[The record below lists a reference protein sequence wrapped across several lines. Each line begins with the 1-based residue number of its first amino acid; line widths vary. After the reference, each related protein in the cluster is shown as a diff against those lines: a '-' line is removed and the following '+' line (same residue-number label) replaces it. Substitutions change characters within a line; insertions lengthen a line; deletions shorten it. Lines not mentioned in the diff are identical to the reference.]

1 MAFSAVSFL
10 SMFVSLIHQEFEM
23 VSSSDISLLFSALDN
38 KYEGENDVNVKVV
51 KWDEAH
57 IIYWIKSYDFRP
69 SSYKLFL
76 DES

>member
-1 MAFSAVSFL
+1 MAFFAVSFL

-57 IIYWIKSYDFRP
+57 IIYWIKS
-69 SSYKLFL
+69 
-76 DES
+76 